1 MIKKLL
7 VPDIGDF
14 EKVEVIEI
22 LVKSGDKISLN
33 DPVITIESDKSS
45 VEIPSIFEGKIETI
59 NVKIGDKVSKDDL
72 VLTISTED
80 KNNEVQKKAIIP
92 KDTENI
98 IEEAEKTL
106 SVEKEVQEK
115 TLSIEKEKVDKPIII
130 AEEKNNLSSINSDID
145 PIETREWID
154 SLSSVLENDGSNRA
168 QFLIKQLI
176 EHSYRQGS
184 DLVLSRNT
192 PYINT
197 IPPEKEFKSPGD
209 QNLERKIRSLI
220 RWNAAAMVVRAN
232 KKFPELGGHIGTFA
246 SAATLYDVGM
256 NHFWRAKNN
265 KFGGDLIYFQGHSAP
280 GMYARAFLEGRLN
293 EKQLDSFRQEV
304 KADGLS
310 SYPHPWL
317 MPKFWQFPTVSM
329 GLGPM
334 LAIYQARFMK
344 YLINRK
350 LIEDQNRKV
359 WAFLGDGEMDEP
371 ESLGAIGLAAREKLD
386 NLIFVINCNLQRLD
400 GPVRG
405 NGKIIQELEGIF
417 RGAGWNVIKVI
428 WGSYWDQLLAKDK
441 TGHLI
446 KIMNETVDG
455 EYQAYKARNGLYV
468 REKFFG
474 KYPETLKL
482 VSNLSDKDI
491 WRLNRGGH
499 DPHKVYSAYTEASQN
514 KGSPTVIIAKTIKGY
529 GMGKT
534 GESVNT
540 THQQKKMGIEDLMYY
555 RDRFDV
561 PLTNKQVEEIQY
573 FRPKENSE
581 EIKYLKER
589 RIKLGGF
596 IPERTT
602 YAKPIKAPPKDIF
615 DFLKES
621 TGKKEMSTT
630 MALVRLLTNLLR
642 DKNVSPRLVPIIPDE
657 ARTFGMEGFFK
668 KIGIYAH
675 EGQKYEPEDSEN
687 LFSYR
692 EDKKGQVL
700 QEGINEAGSMSS
712 WIAAGTAYSNHDIE
726 MIPIYLFYSM
736 FGFQRT
742 GDFNW
747 AAGDSQARGFLIGA
761 TAGRTTLAGEG
772 LQHQDGHSHLLAST
786 IPNCISYDPTF
797 AYELAVI
804 FRDGLKR
811 MHEKKENV
819 FYYITTMN
827 ENYTHPAMPKDKNCE
842 EGILKGMYKIKE
854 YSKYN
859 KTKIQLMGSGTILRE
874 VMKCA
879 EILQKDY
886 QIDSEVWSVTSFSE
900 LSRDGVETERFNLL
914 NPDKPQK
921 FSYVEECLGKKEGP
935 ILAASDYIRTHS
947 DQIRPFIK
955 KSFYSLGTDGFGR
968 SDTRE
973 NLRKFF
979 EVDSEHLVTYALSI
993 LAKEQLIPS
1002 KHVKDA
1008 IKKYNIDSDK
1018 PIPTK
1023 L

>member
-1 MIKKLL
+1 MSIQLK

-14 EKVEVIEI
+14 EQVEIIEVI
-22 LVKSGDKISLN
+22 VKAGDKIKKN
-33 DPVITIESDKSS
+33 DPVVTLESDKSS
-45 VEIPSIFEGKIETI
+45 VEVPSTDEGIIKKI
-59 NVKIGDKVSKDDL
+59 NVKVGDKVSKGDL
-72 VLTISTED
+72 ILELEEENGASTKKD
-80 KNNEVQKKAIIP
+80 SNKNIDVP
-92 KDTENI
+92 KNTENLI
-98 IEEAEKTL
+98 SEAEKTL
-106 SVEKEVQEK
+106 VEKK
-115 TLSIEKEKVDKPIII
+115 IEEPTKEKKIEEPIQKEQINI
-130 AEEKNNLSSINSDID
+130 AEDKKIISDGNDID
-145 PIETREWID
+145 PVETKEWIE
-154 SLSSVLENDGSNRA
+154 SLSSVLETDGSKRA
-168 QFLIKQLI
+168 QFLIKKLI

-197 IPPEKEFKSPGD
+197 ISPEKETKSPGD
-209 QNLERKIRSLI
+209 QNLERRIRSLI

-265 KFGGDLIYFQGHSAP
+265 KFGGDLVYFQGHSAP
-280 GMYARAFLEGRLN
+280 GMYARAFLEGRLT
-293 EKQLDSFRQEV
+293 EKQLDNFRQEV
-304 KADGLS
+304 KPGGLS

-317 MPKFWQFPTVSM
+317 MPNFWQFPTVSM

-344 YLINRK
+344 YLINRG
-350 LIEDQNRKV
+350 LIKDEGRKV

-371 ESLGAIGLAAREKLD
+371 ESMGAIGLAARENLD
-386 NLIFVINCNLQRLD
+386 NLIFVVNCNLQRLD

-428 WGSYWDQLLAKDK
+428 WGSYWDPLLAKDK

-474 KYPETLKL
+474 KTPETTAL
-482 VSNLSDKDI
+482 VSALSDKDI

-499 DPHKVYSAYTEASQN
+499 DPHKVYAAYDQASKN
-514 KGSPTVIIAKTIKGY
+514 VGRPTVIIAKTIKGY

-540 THQQKKMGIEDLMYY
+540 THQQKKMGVDDLMYY

-561 PLTNKQVEEIQY
+561 PLTDKQVQDVEY
-573 FRPKENSE
+573 FKPDENSE
-581 EIKYLKER
+581 EIKYLKDR

-602 YAKPIKAPPKDIF
+602 YSKPIKAPQKDIF

-642 DKNVSPRLVPIIPDE
+642 DKNVSQRLVPIIPDE
-657 ARTFGMEGFFK
+657 ARTFGMEGFFQ

-675 EGQKYEPEDSEN
+675 EGQKYEPEDSKQ
-687 LFSYR
+687 LSSYR
-692 EDKKGQVL
+692 EDKSGQVL
-700 QEGINEAGSMSS
+700 EEGINEAGSMSS
-712 WIAAGTAYSNHDIE
+712 WIAAGTSYSNHDIE

-736 FGFQRT
+736 FGFQRI
-742 GDFNW
+742 GDFAW

-772 LQHQDGHSHLLAST
+772 LQHQDGHSHMLAST

-811 MHEKKENV
+811 MHEK
-819 FYYITTMN
+819 N
-827 ENYTHPAMPKDKNCE
+827 ENMKK
-842 EGILKGMYKIKE
+842 
-854 YSKYN
+854 
-859 KTKIQLMGSGTILRE
+859 RE
-874 VMKCA
+874 V
-879 EILQKDY
+879 
-886 QIDSEVWSVTSFSE
+886 
-900 LSRDGVETERFNLL
+900 
-914 NPDKPQK
+914 
-921 FSYVEECLGKKEGP
+921 
-935 ILAASDYIRTHS
+935 
-947 DQIRPFIK
+947 
-955 KSFYSLGTDGFGR
+955 
-968 SDTRE
+968 
-973 NLRKFF
+973 
-979 EVDSEHLVTYALSI
+979 
-993 LAKEQLIPS
+993 LI
-1002 KHVKDA
+1002 
-1008 IKKYNIDSDK
+1008 
-1018 PIPTK
+1018 
-1023 L
+1023 